1 MLIFCFDSIRPQAA
15 LKTMEI
21 RKIGKP
27 KGLLP
32 EITKKRVAA
41 YARVSTHDENQLDS
55 LSAQRRYYETFI
67 NDKNEWIYAGVYY
80 DEGITG
86 TSCTHREAFQ
96 KMISDCEQGKIDM
109 IITKSISRFARNTVD
124 TIKTI
129 RRLKSINV
137 GVFFEK
143 ENIWTLDSKGEFVL
157 TLMAGFAQEEAR
169 SLSEN
174 TAWGIRRRME
184 SGKYWVAYSRFIGY
198 GPGFE
203 IEDDGADVVR
213 RIFKYTI
220 QGYSSTRI
228 ASLLEE
234 SGILTPANGT
244 HWHGSTVMSI
254 LKNEKYKGDAL
265 SQKYFIEDFLTK
277 KKIKNCGELPQYYV
291 TGGHEPIIPPE
302 LFDYTQEVLDLSN
315 RLNIRKCGS
324 TLMSNKLICGKCGAS
339 YGPHYIHSNDKY
351 AYVFW
356 QCRNRFK
363 KSIYCKNAAFR
374 DKDLPILWSDVLVT
388 VLKKYPGVV
397 RYARETLF
405 EIVGDESRQEK
416 ITELLSQLSGE
427 KIMEVDMDEV
437 AMLVEYLTVYDD
449 EVEIRLFG
457 GKTINMTLDRFKNR
471 KKSIKKKVRINEQ

>member
-1 MLIFCFDSIRPQAA
+1 MWIQ
-15 LKTMEI
+15 LK
-21 RKIGKP
+21 
-27 KGLLP
+27 
-32 EITKKRVAA
+32 
-41 YARVSTHDENQLDS
+41 Q
-55 LSAQRRYYETFI
+55 SA
-67 NDKNEWIYAGVYY
+67 G
-80 DEGITG
+80 
-86 TSCTHREAFQ
+86 
-96 KMISDCEQGKIDM
+96 
-109 IITKSISRFARNTVD
+109 
-124 TIKTI
+124 
-129 RRLKSINV
+129 KSINV

-184 SGKYWVAYSRFIGY
+184 SGKYWVAYSRFVGY

-277 KKIKNCGELPQYYV
+277 KKIKNRGELPQYYV
-291 TGGHEPIIPPE
+291 TGVHEPIIPPE
-302 LFDYTQEVLDLSN
+302 LFDYTQEVLNLSN
-315 RLNIRKCGS
+315 KLNIRKCGS

-339 YGPHYIHSNDKY
+339 YGLHYIHSNDKY
-351 AYVFW
+351 GLIETVCQTEALDTEKEQLEQEMAIIAENLTNLIRENASVALNQEEQSGKEDKLRTLYGEKHD
-356 QCRNRFK
+356 RFQK
-363 KSIYCKNAAFR
+363 LETLIQEKNDTREILMDFISKL
-374 DKDLPILWSDVLVT
+374 KDLTGEQTEFREELWGGLVDYIRVDSEKSST
-388 VLKKYPGVV
+388 VVFRGGI
-397 RYARETLF
+397 
-405 EIVGDESRQEK
+405 EIKTES
-416 ITELLSQLSGE
+416 
-427 KIMEVDMDEV
+427 
-437 AMLVEYLTVYDD
+437 
-449 EVEIRLFG
+449 
-457 GKTINMTLDRFKNR
+457 
-471 KKSIKKKVRINEQ
+471 